1 MKTELMD
8 RAMLKFMRNK
18 TVGIERRDK
27 ETLWAYGVLDDD
39 IYGVEL
45 EVSIGLSDMV
55 IRSIEGRFKRWTT
68 PECPK
73 AIPVLQQAVGFCAL
87 EEGFSQKVQKNI
99 GRKGCRHFANLLVE
113 CCGAAEQAANLIRGG
128 KPEKIPAESKT
139 SGGRKQKEAERHPEK
154 SLGKTIEARG
164 EDRRGVVIDL
174 HVHTYPASPCSVAR
188 VDDVILEAKRIGLEG
203 ICLTDHN
210 YVWDKG
216 TVDELS
222 HKHDFLVLR
231 GNEITTDQGD
241 MLVFGLETPIRSI
254 IKLDE
259 LRTMVLEAEGFII
272 AAHPFRGF
280 LLFGSGQ
287 LGLTAEKAMERP
299 LFKQVDGIEVLNSKV
314 TEKENRFALEV
325 AEGTGHPGTGGSD
338 AHQVSDIGLY
348 ATRFFSKIT
357 SERELIDAL
366 RGGRYEAVAFKKG
379 KDVF

>member
-1 MKTELMD
+1 
-8 RAMLKFMRNK
+8 MLKFMRNK

-27 ETLWAYGVLDDD
+27 DTLWAYGVLDDD

-73 AIPVLQQAVGFCAL
+73 AIPVLQHAVGFCAL

-128 KPEKIPAESKT
+128 KKEKIPVEGKSPRGMT
-139 SGGRKQKEAERHPEK
+139 QKEAERPPEK
-154 SLGKTIEARG
+154 SLGKTTVAWA
-164 EDRRGVVIDL
+164 EDRGGSVIDL
-174 HVHTYPASPCSVAR
+174 HLHTYPSSPCSVAR
-188 VDDVILEAKRIGLEG
+188 VDDVILEAKRIGLDG
-203 ICLTDHN
+203 MCLTDHN
-210 YVWDKG
+210 YVWDRAR
-216 TVDELS
+216 VDELKR
-222 HKHDFLVLR
+222 KHDFLILR

-241 MLVFGLETPIRSI
+241 MLVFGLEKEVQGV
-254 IKLDE
+254 IKLEE
-259 LRTMVLEAEGFII
+259 LRSMVSEAGGFII

-287 LGLTAEKAMERP
+287 LGLTPEKAMERP

-314 TEKENRFALEV
+314 AEKENRFASEV
-325 AEGTGHPGTGGSD
+325 AKGIGLPGTGGSD
-338 AHQVSDIGLY
+338 AHQVSDVGVY

-357 SERELIDAL
+357 SEKELINAL
-366 RGGRYEAVAFKKG
+366 RGGRYEAVAFKKD
-379 KDVF
+379 KEVL

>member
-1 MKTELMD
+1 
-8 RAMLKFMRNK
+8 MLKFMRNK

-27 ETLWAYGVLDDD
+27 DTLWAYGVLDDD

-55 IRSIEGRFKRWTT
+55 IRSIEGRFKRYTT

-73 AIPVLQQAVGFCAL
+73 AVPVLQHAVGFHVL

-128 KPEKIPAESKT
+128 KTVKIPAKSK
-139 SGGRKQKEAERHPEK
+139 SPEGRTQKEAERHPEK
-154 SLGKTIEARG
+154 SLVTPTEARV
-164 EDRRGVVIDL
+164 EDTRGIVIDL

-188 VDDVILEAKRIGLEG
+188 LEEVILEAKKIGLDG
-203 ICLTDHN
+203 VCLTDHN
-210 YVWDKG
+210 YVWNKAM
-216 TVDELS
+216 VDEVS
-222 HKHDFLVLR
+222 QKHDFLVLR

-241 MLVFGLETPIRSI
+241 VLVFGLETAVHGI

-259 LRTMVLEAEGFII
+259 LSNMVLETQGFII

-287 LGLTAEKAMERP
+287 LGLTPEKAMERP

-314 TEKENRFALEV
+314 TEKENRFASEV
-325 AEGTGHPGTGGSD
+325 AKGIGLPGTGGSD
-338 AHQVSDIGLY
+338 AHQVSEVGVY
-348 ATRFFSKIT
+348 ATRFEAKIKD
-357 SERELIDAL
+357 ERDLVEAL
-366 RGGRYEAVAFKKG
+366 KSGKYSACAFRRISSS
-379 KDVF
+379 

>member
-1 MKTELMD
+1 
-8 RAMLKFMRNK
+8 MLKFMRNK

-27 ETLWAYGVLDDD
+27 NTLWAYGVLDDD

-45 EVSIGLSDMV
+45 EVSIGLGDMV

-113 CCGAAEQAANLIRGG
+113 CCSAAEQAANLIRGG
-128 KPEKIPAESKT
+128 RAEKVVAESK
-139 SGGRKQKEAERHPEK
+139 SFGGTTQKEAERHQDKGP
-154 SLGKTIEARG
+154 GRPGVARAEERG
-164 EDRRGVVIDL
+164 GVVIDL

-188 VDDVILEAKRIGLEG
+188 VDDVIVEAKRIGLDG

-210 YVWDKG
+210 YVWKKAQA
-216 TVDELS
+216 DELKR
-222 HKHDFLVLR
+222 KHDFLILR
-231 GNEITTDQGD
+231 GNEVTTDQGD
-241 MLVFGLETPIRSI
+241 MLVFGLEEIVQGI

-259 LRTMVLEAEGFII
+259 LKALVSEAGGFII

-287 LGLTAEKAMERP
+287 LGLTPEKARERP
-299 LFKQVDGIEVLNSKV
+299 LFRKVDGIEVLNSKV
-314 TEKENRFALEV
+314 TEKENRFASEV
-325 AEGTGHPGTGGSD
+325 AKGMGLAGTGGSD
-338 AHQVSDIGLY
+338 AHQLSDVGVY
-348 ATRFFSKIT
+348 ATRFFSKIRN
-357 SERELIDAL
+357 EKELIDAL
-366 RGGRYEAVAFKKG
+366 RGGRFEAVAFKKQTEMI
-379 KDVF
+379 

>member
-1 MKTELMD
+1 
-8 RAMLKFMRNK
+8 MLKFMRNK
-18 TVGIERRDK
+18 VVGIERRD
-27 ETLWAYGVLDDD
+27 EDTLWAYGVLDDD

-87 EEGFSQKVQKNI
+87 EQGFSQKVQKNI

-113 CCGAAEQAANLIRGG
+113 CCATAEQAANLIEGG
-128 KPEKIPAESKT
+128 KRERISAESKNT
-139 SGGRKQKEAERHPEK
+139 ERATKAEPGRISEK
-154 SLGKTIEARG
+154 ALGKTTEGHAADAG
-164 EDRRGVVIDL
+164 GVIIDL

-188 VDDVILEAKRIGLEG
+188 VDDVILEAKRIGLRG
-203 ICLTDHN
+203 VCLTDHN
-210 YVWDKG
+210 YLWDKAA
-216 TVDELS
+216 VDELS

-241 MLVFGLETPIRSI
+241 MLVFGLETPIQGI

-259 LRTMVLEAEGFII
+259 LRSVVSEVEGFII

-287 LGLTAEKAMERP
+287 LGLTPEKAMERP
-299 LFKQVDGIEVLNSKV
+299 LFKKVDSLEVLNSKV
-314 TEKENRFALEV
+314 TEKENRFAAEV
-325 AEGTGHPGTGGSD
+325 AKGIGLAGTGGSD
-338 AHQVSDIGLY
+338 AHQVSDVGLY

-357 SERELIDAL
+357 SEKELIDAL
-366 RGGRYEAVAFKKG
+366 RGGRYEAVAFKKQT
-379 KDVF
+379 DLF

>member
-1 MKTELMD
+1 
-8 RAMLKFMRNK
+8 MLKFMRNK
-18 TVGIERRDK
+18 VVGIERKD
-27 ETLWAYGVLDDD
+27 EDTLQAYGVLEDD
-39 IYGVEL
+39 IYAVEL

-55 IRSIEGRFKRWTT
+55 IRSILGRFKRWTT

-87 EEGFSQKVQKNI
+87 EEGFSQKVQKKI

-113 CCGAAEQAANLIRGG
+113 CCATAEQAAGLIRGR
-128 KPEKIPAESKT
+128 KAERVVAGSKGP
-139 SGGRKQKEAERHPEK
+139 GGTMQKEAKKHLEK
-154 SLGKTIEARG
+154 SFEETRAARS
-164 EDRRGVVIDL
+164 EDRGGVVIDL
-174 HVHTYPASPCSVAR
+174 HVHTYPASACSVAR
-188 VDDVILEAKRIGLEG
+188 VDDVVVEAKRIGLDG
-203 ICLTDHN
+203 ICLMDHN
-210 YVWDKG
+210 YVWDRAR
-216 TVDELS
+216 VDEL
-222 HKHDFLVLR
+222 KRRHDFLILR

-241 MLVFGLETPIRSI
+241 MLVLGLETPIQGI

-259 LRTMVLEAEGFII
+259 LRTMVSEAGGFII

-287 LGLTAEKAMERP
+287 LGLTPEKAMERP

-314 TEKENRFALEV
+314 TEKENRFASEV
-325 AEGTGHPGTGGSD
+325 AKGRGLPGTGGSD

-366 RGGRYEAVAFKKG
+366 RGGRYEAVAFKKE